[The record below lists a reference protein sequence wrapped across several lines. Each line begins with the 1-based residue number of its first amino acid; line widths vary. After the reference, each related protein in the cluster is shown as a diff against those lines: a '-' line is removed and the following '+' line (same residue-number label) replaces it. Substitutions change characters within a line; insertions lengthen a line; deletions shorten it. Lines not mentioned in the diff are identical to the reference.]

1 MDAPRGH
8 SLHGCRL
15 VPDPIAG
22 GKKTKTKLPGAILD
36 SACAGPEGVS
46 PRDGANN
53 PPSGDFLCREP
64 GLLRGGGK
72 PLNTFTGDVVYRA
85 AANVR

>member
-1 MDAPRGH
+1 MDAPRGRD
-8 SLHGCRL
+8 LQGCRIT
-15 VPDPIAG
+15 PDPKAVG
-22 GKKTKTKLPGAILD
+22 NKLKTKLPGAILD

-53 PPSGDFLCREP
+53 PRSGDFLCREL

-72 PLNTFTGDVVYRA
+72 PLNTFTVDVVYRA